1 MYDYSKLS
9 GRIVEVFGTRHSF
22 AKAMG
27 LSERTLSLKM
37 NGKRDWNQ
45 LDIGKAI
52 VLLNLS
58 ESDIPVY
65 FFKMNV
71 Q

>member
-1 MYDYSKLS
+1 MTIEK
-9 GRIVEVFGTRHSF
+9 EH

-45 LDIGKAI
+45 PDIGKAI

-65 FFKMNV
+65 FFKMNA